1 MYSYQIKFIA
11 LEDTI
16 GFELKS
22 PNENEVEEFV
32 YDIISI
38 FATVDEN
45 DRPLIISLQNNSL
58 ENKVEIS
65 NFVSKYCEKLPQLNA
80 LKAFFN
86 KLKDDDSFFFLP
98 NIKMELAEST
108 KLRDYLRAL
117 KEGLDFEELNSQTTE
132 LFGDLM
138 DNYTLGGVGDKRV
151 EIGEKNKLHR
161 TCRFCDRKS
170 DLTTFDS
177 KAHAI
182 SEALGNKT
190 IVLYEECDE
199 CNKRFSETIE
209 SDIVQYLSL
218 FRTIYDVKGKNRGK
232 GKGGSKKFKG
242 KNFDLKNNGNV
253 ELSFQSEDDRPIKND
268 EDYNIKLEAEQPI
281 ISQNIYKA
289 LCKYYLSIIDKKHL
303 KHFKKTID
311 WINGKIEIDRLP
323 KIAEMTSYHSFA
335 MQPKLTY
342 FLRKTEDKEIPFAI
356 GEFYFTCKIFAFI
369 IPLCSQDDK
378 NFLEEIE
385 YKNFWKTFRHF
396 DKTKGWV
403 FNDFSNNNKRDF
415 TINLNFELKGKKASK

>member
-11 LEDTI
+11 LDDTI

-22 PNENEVEEFV
+22 PNKDEVEEFV

-45 DRPLIISLQNNSL
+45 DRPLIISLQNNSP
-58 ENKVEIS
+58 ESITKIS
-65 NFVSKYCEKLPQLNA
+65 DFVSKYNRKLPQVNA

-86 KLKDDDSFFFLP
+86 KLGDKESFFFLP
-98 NIKMELAEST
+98 NIKMELAESI
-108 KLRDYLRAL
+108 KLRDYLRAI
-117 KEGLDFEELNSQTTE
+117 KEGLDFGELNSQTTE

-138 DNYTLGGVGDKRV
+138 ENYNLGGVGDKRV
-151 EIGEKNKLHR
+151 EIGEKNKSQR
-161 TCRFCDRKS
+161 ICRFCYRKNDS
-170 DLTTFDS
+170 TTFDS

-209 SDIVQYLSL
+209 PDIVQYLSL

-253 ELSFQSEDDRPIKND
+253 ELSFQSEDDRPIKDD
-268 EDYNIKLEAEQPI
+268 ENYSLKLEAEQPI
-281 ISQNIYKA
+281 ITQNIYKA
-289 LCKYYLSIIDKKHL
+289 LCKYYLSIIDKKYL
-303 KHFKKTID
+303 KHFEKTID

-335 MQPKLTY
+335 IQPKLTY
-342 FLRKTEDKEIPFAI
+342 FLRKTDDKEIPFAI
-356 GEFYFTCKIFAFI
+356 GEFYFTCKVFAFI
-369 IPLCSQDDK
+369 IPFCDQDNN
-378 NFLEEIE
+378 NFLEEIK
-385 YKNFWKTFRHF
+385 YKIFWKRFRHF

-415 TINLNFELKGKKASK
+415 TINLNFELKGKKASR